1 MARILSPFGQPTTHS
16 AVPEMGR
23 QLLTLGLAVL
33 VTVGLMRGV
42 VRHVDSGLLGGVETA
57 RTTKDIGGR
66 RSMAVAEFL
75 ESQPVKRTIYNANGG
90 MNAWQAEGRP
100 VVAP

>member
-1 MARILSPFGQPTTHS
+1 
-16 AVPEMGR
+16 MGR

-42 VRHVDSGLLGGVETA
+42 VRHVDSGQLGGVEPA